1 MTAPLALHLPCVWAY
16 PAFFQIRWLFQT
28 MCGVVGIVGRQGRP
42 VQEEVLRR
50 MTSVLSHRGP
60 DGNGVTVQDSVGLG
74 HQRLAVID
82 LATGQQPMCRDGL
95 LVSYN
100 GEIYNYREL
109 RDELKAAG
117 HAFKTTSDTEVLLAS
132 YQAQGPEFVRR
143 LNGMFAFVLYDP
155 ARRQVVAARDPL
167 GIKPLYY
174 VRLSDAVLFASEIKA
189 LLEHPEVAPAVDQE
203 ALHDYL
209 TFQFV
214 LEDRTLFKG
223 VRKVQPGELLV
234 IGIDDLT
241 VHSTRYW
248 EPTFAVDFDRTE
260 EDWVEELQ
268 WLLRDSIRL
277 QLRSDVAVG
286 AHLSG
291 GMDSSLVTILASEHL
306 GHPIHTFSGAFREGP
321 EFNELDHARLV
332 VAQTGAIGH
341 EIIPT
346 AEDFIEV
353 LPRLIYHLDEP
364 VAGPGVFPQYMV
376 SRYAVDHVT
385 VVLGGQGGDEVFGGY
400 ARYLVA
406 YLEQALKGAIY
417 QTNEEHEHIVSLSS
431 ILPNLPTLRQYVPML
446 QSFWRDGVFEDMDR
460 RYFRLIDRSGGALS
474 LFNPEF
480 RARYENGGVFERF
493 SAVFNHPDTKSYY
506 NKMTHFDLV
515 AGLPALLHV
524 EDRVSMAVSLESRVP
539 LLDIRIV
546 DLATSVPPRLRFQG
560 GTLKH
565 LLRKAVGGW
574 LPRAIMERTD
584 KMGFPVPLHL
594 WAAGPARDFFHDTLL
609 GTRSRQR
616 GIIDPREVE
625 FLLDHEQPFSRRLW
639 GLINLELW
647 HQRFIDG

>member
-1 MTAPLALHLPCVWAY
+1 
-16 PAFFQIRWLFQT
+16 
-28 MCGVVGIVGRQGRP
+28 MCGVVGIIGRHGRP
-42 VQEEVLRR
+42 VPGEILQR
-50 MTSVLSHRGP
+50 MTRSLSHRGP
-60 DGNGVTVQDSVGLG
+60 DGDGLAVEGSVGLG

-82 LATGQQPMCRDGL
+82 LATGQQPMCRDGV

-109 RDELKAAG
+109 RADLQSAG
-117 HAFKTTSDTEVLLAS
+117 HTFRTTSDTEVLLAS
-132 YQAQGPEFVRR
+132 YQAHGPECVRL

-155 ARRQVVAARDPL
+155 VRRVVVAARDPL

-174 VRLSDAVLFASEIKA
+174 VRLADTILFASEIKA
-189 LLEHPEVAPAVDQE
+189 LLEHPEVERAVDRE
-203 ALHDYL
+203 ALNEYL

-214 LEDRTLFKG
+214 LEDRTLFQG

-234 IGIDDLT
+234 IGVDDLS
-241 VHSTRYW
+241 VKSTRYW

-260 EDWVEELQ
+260 DDWVEQLQ
-268 WLLRDSIRL
+268 WLLRDSTRL
-277 QLRSDVAVG
+277 QLRSDVEVG

-306 GHPIHTFSGAFREGP
+306 GSPLHTFSGAFTEGP
-321 EFNELDHARLV
+321 EFNELEYARQV
-332 VAQTGAIGH
+332 VAQTGAISH
-341 EIIPT
+341 EIFPT
-346 AEDFIEV
+346 AERFTEL
-353 LPRLIYHLDEP
+353 LPQLVYHLDEP

-376 SRYAVDHVT
+376 SRHAVDQVK

-406 YLEQALKGAIY
+406 YLEQALKGAIH
-417 QTNEEHEHIVSLSS
+417 QTNEENEHIVSLHS
-431 ILPNLPTLRQYVPML
+431 ILPNLPALRQYVPML
-446 QSFWRDGVFEDMDR
+446 QSFWRSGVFEDMDR

-474 LFNPEF
+474 LFSQDYREQ
-480 RARYENGGVFERF
+480 YENSGVFDRF

-515 AGLPALLHV
+515 TGLPALLHV

-546 DLATSVPPRLRFQG
+546 DLVTSAPPRLRFRG
-560 GTLKH
+560 GNLKY
-565 LLRKAVGGW
+565 LLRKAVADW
-574 LPRAIMERTD
+574 LPRAIMDRTD
-584 KMGFPVPLHL
+584 KKGFPVPLHL

-616 GIIDPREVE
+616 GIIDPKEVE
-625 FLLDHEQPFSRRLW
+625 FLLDHEQAFSRRLW
-639 GLINLELW
+639 GFINLELW
-647 HQRFIDG
+647 HQRFIDGQG